1 MASSTGHCK
10 ECSSCP
16 FRLNLLNISTSLDAY
31 CEKGEGIQLAPKP
44 PSLITAKLIQL
55 QGLSP
60 EASEPPAQSRS
71 YPFFS
76 FCLTPFS
83 LCVLPVGT
91 LSFFPSVRLSYVSG
105 VIRCL
110 IIDNSSRGGGVG
122 GRPSVSQLAGGPFN
136 LLSSLRTGLSEWC
149 FS

>member
-10 ECSSCP
+10 ECSSCS

-71 YPFFS
+71 YPFFLSTSHLSVCACYLLAHSPS
-76 FCLTPFS
+76 FP
-83 LCVLPVGT
+83 
-91 LSFFPSVRLSYVSG
+91 LSASHM
-105 VIRCL
+105 C
-110 IIDNSSRGGGVG
+110 
-122 GRPSVSQLAGGPFN
+122 QM
-136 LLSSLRTGLSEWC
+136 LLDA
-149 FS
+149 